1 MSTEHGPAE
10 HGSEHGHRLPHHTP
24 TSQLHHE
31 EKLKRQERHLQ
42 LLTGVMVLVLALLAY
57 SAAFDLD
64 NWSEWV
70 VLGAIVSVAVGAMI
84 AVHTSE

>member
-1 MSTEHGPAE
+1 MRDMADVESEEKAHG
-10 HGSEHGHRLPHHTP
+10 RLHHTP

-42 LLTGVMVLVLALLAY
+42 ILTVVLLLVLAMLAY

-70 VLGAIVSVAVGAMI
+70 VLGGICSVAVGTII
-84 AVHTSE
+84 AINTH